1 MSMDEKVKPIRKIKA
16 WPISAAIWGQEHEG
30 RVFYNATFQRSY
42 KKDDGSYGNSDSFG
56 KDDLLLLAK
65 VADRAHTA
73 ILELEYKARQVEA
86 RQVSPRVSGV
96 RPGDPVDAED
106 DVPF

>member
-1 MSMDEKVKPIRKIKA
+1 MDTAKRKPIRKIKA
-16 WPISAAIWGQEHEG
+16 WPISAAIWDQEHEG
-30 RVFYNATFQRSY
+30 RRFFNVTFQRSY
-42 KKDDGSYGNSDSFG
+42 KKEDGSYANSDSFG

-73 ILELEYKARQVEA
+73 ILELEYEDRKAEA
-86 RQVSPRVSGV
+86 RKTSPRVSGV
-96 RPGDPVDAED
+96 RPGDEVED